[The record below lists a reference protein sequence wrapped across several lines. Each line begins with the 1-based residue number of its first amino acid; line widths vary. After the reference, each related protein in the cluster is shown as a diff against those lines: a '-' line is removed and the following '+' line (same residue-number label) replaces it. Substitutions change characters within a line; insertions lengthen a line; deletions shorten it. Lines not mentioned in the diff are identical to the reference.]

1 MASGK
6 ARIDLGRVATT
17 AIETTLNGERRRRH
31 RRPRIQTLATGAVLL
46 AAVRVGQKGLPSG
59 SLKLMKLGARTLGD
73 LREVREV
80 LKDRLTDRDDQHE
93 EPYDEEPYDE
103 EEGEPEDG
111 DDGEA
116 EPDEDEPRGEKSDD
130 LEPDDVD
137 EDDTD
142 DVQEDEEDEP
152 RGLPTGVNPGGGRP
166 RETPDLLLALGASR
180 RRPPVMRSGNR
191 GVDPASQPPE
201 PQPAKTKSKA
211 RAR

>member
-80 LKDRLTDRDDQHE
+80 LKDRLTDRDVAE
-93 EPYDEEPYDE
+93 IMIG
-103 EEGEPEDG
+103 EGLARSYVC
-111 DDGEA
+111 A
-116 EPDEDEPRGEKSDD
+116 ETRCPRRKGWCE
-130 LEPDDVD
+130 
-137 EDDTD
+137 
-142 DVQEDEEDEP
+142 
-152 RGLPTGVNPGGGRP
+152 
-166 RETPDLLLALGASR
+166 
-180 RRPPVMRSGNR
+180 
-191 GVDPASQPPE
+191 
-201 PQPAKTKSKA
+201 
-211 RAR
+211 